1 MGPSLGRGQPS
12 GLETA
17 WPGRPVLLLRP
28 SLHPG
33 PLVPAVHPSP
43 PLCPLSSLRSP
54 NTNPGDLGGTQP
66 CKDTRHAALEVVC
79 EVDETADL
87 PLCLVCFGFVGSVSC
102 KA

>member
-1 MGPSLGRGQPS
+1 MRCFRQDPTLRGPS
-12 GLETA
+12 
-17 WPGRPVLLLRP
+17 VLALME
-28 SLHPG
+28 
-33 PLVPAVHPSP
+33 
-43 PLCPLSSLRSP
+43 CPLSSLRSP